1 MKNLIKPILILILI
15 LGTAFFIFRILRTE
29 PPPPDEHGHG
39 GAVGESHG
47 EEHDDHGDHADHG
60 GHEAHGEGEEAEKG
74 PHGGRLLSEGTFQAE
89 MTIYEPPGVE
99 PQFRVYFYEAGKPLP
114 PSGISLTVTLK
125 RISQTDTV
133 NFRPEGDFLAGDIPV
148 VEPHSFDVQVRAQR
162 GGKDYEWEY
171 ESFEGRVEIP
181 SESAKQAG
189 ITVETAGPARL
200 QTKVPLNGKIRTNE
214 EETAHV
220 MPRYPG
226 VVKSVRKKLGDPVQ
240 KGEVLA
246 VVESND
252 SLRPYEVKSEI
263 DGTVIAK
270 AVTLGEFVTGEEP
283 IFTVANLG
291 TVWAD
296 FNVYRQ
302 DFPQLRVGQTVVID
316 GGHGLE
322 KTEATISYISPFG
335 AENSQTM
342 LARAVVPNS
351 SGAWRPGLFVR
362 GDVITEAEEVP
373 VAVKVDAI
381 QTFRDW
387 DVVFV
392 NVGDVFEAAPVE
404 IGRRDSEWVEV
415 KSGLKAGTQYAAA
428 NSYIIKADIGK
439 SGAAHEH

>member
-1 MKNLIKPILILILI
+1 MNKRIKPILILILI
-15 LGTAFFIFRILRTE
+15 AGAAFLGFRILKTE
-29 PPPPDEHGHG
+29 PPAPVDEHGHG
-39 GAVGESHG
+39 AETEESERAG
-47 EEHDDHGDHADHG
+47 HGDHVEHG
-60 GHEAHGEGEEAEKG
+60 AHETHGEGGEAVKG

-89 MTIYEPPGVE
+89 VTIYEPPGVE
-99 PQFRVYFYEAGKPLP
+99 PQFRVYFYEGGKPLP
-114 PSGISLTVTLK
+114 PPGIDLAITLK
-125 RISQTDTV
+125 RIAQTDTV
-133 NFRPEGDFLAGDIPV
+133 KFRPEGDFLAGDIPI

-162 GGKDYEWEY
+162 GGKDYGWEY
-171 ESFEGRVEIP
+171 ESYEGRVEI
-181 SESAKQAG
+181 SADSAKQAG
-189 ITVETAGPARL
+189 IRVETAGPARL

-226 VVKSVRKKLGDPVQ
+226 VVKAVRKKLGDPVQ

-263 DGTVIAK
+263 DGTIISK

-302 DFPQLRVGQTVVID
+302 DFPQLRVGQTMVID
-316 GGHGLE
+316 GGLGME
-322 KTEATISYISPFG
+322 RTEATISYISPFG

-342 LARAVVPNS
+342 LARAIVPNAT
-351 SGAWRPGLFVR
+351 GAWRPGLFVR
-362 GDVITEAEEVP
+362 GDVITDAEEVP
-373 VAVKVDAI
+373 VAVKADAV

-392 NVGDVFEAAPVE
+392 NVGDLFEAAPIE
-404 IGRRDSEWVEV
+404 IGRRDNEWVEI
-415 KSGLKAGTQYAAA
+415 KSGLRAGTRYAAA

-439 SGAAHEH
+439 SGAAHDH